1 MRNKRGT
8 RAYNVI
14 KSFKRRGEIRERK
27 RKNISLKDNRTRVM
41 DISTS
46 KIIRFSKAFY
56 CCCCLAPSS
65 SCCFLSSN
73 IPLVVVLIQQTSVF
87 SELSVACKSSIWHCR
102 TMTVITDPTHGRVLF
117 RTNRY
122 EWNKPPHFKINRYIF
137 LHNILRVVYAIINLV
152 LWIEWSD
159 LIYFLF

>member
-1 MRNKRGT
+1 MRLFYIQFDQFLVLSSQAK
-8 RAYNVI
+8 I
-14 KSFKRRGEIRERK
+14 KKSTGSLGQDVAIIRTLLEEKGQKNCLNFILKHDIFGSQLLNRQ
-27 RKNISLKDNRTRVM
+27 KNISLKDNRTRVM

-122 EWNKPPHFKINRYIF
+122 E
-137 LHNILRVVYAIINLV
+137 
-152 LWIEWSD
+152 
-159 LIYFLF
+159 